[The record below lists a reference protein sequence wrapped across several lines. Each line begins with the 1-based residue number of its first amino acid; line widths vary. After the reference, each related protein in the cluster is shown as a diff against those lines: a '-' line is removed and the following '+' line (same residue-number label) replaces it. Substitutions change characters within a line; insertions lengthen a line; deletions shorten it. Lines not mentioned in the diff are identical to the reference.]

1 MCFPVT
7 RKKEQP
13 AVLKRRIIA
22 WREKRKGSERWSTG
36 EGGVEGTVLLY
47 FLLQELST
55 GLYLSSSAG
64 ELAITSNPRS
74 KTVVVGSS
82 SLVSGLNMFLVTATR
97 FCVPPPPL
105 ALVEDFCHSLKLREG
120 KRVSCPCTETEP
132 PLNIVWFLAGAW
144 ESRKSYCVLKWLLL
158 FLVFNKKNSLK
169 VILI

>member
-1 MCFPVT
+1 MSTFRQVYLFICLFVCFPVT
-7 RKKEQP
+7 RKKEQH

-22 WREKRKGSERWSTG
+22 WREERKGSERWSTG

-47 FLLQELST
+47 FLLQDLST

-97 FCVPPPPL
+97 YCVPPPHPPRL
-105 ALVEDFCHSLKLREG
+105 GGRLLSLSK
-120 KRVSCPCTETEP
+120 T
-132 PLNIVWFLAGAW
+132 
-144 ESRKSYCVLKWLLL
+144 
-158 FLVFNKKNSLK
+158 
-169 VILI
+169 

>member
-1 MCFPVT
+1 M
-7 RKKEQP
+7 
-13 AVLKRRIIA
+13 
-22 WREKRKGSERWSTG
+22 
-36 EGGVEGTVLLY
+36 EGTVLLY

-132 PLNIVWFLAGAW
+132 PTKYCLVS
-144 ESRKSYCVLKWLLL
+144 SRSLRKQEILLCVE
-158 FLVFNKKNSLK
+158 VIT
-169 VILI
+169 VILGV